1 MYFSQNK
8 IKTIIEIAKIPKF
21 SNLWFMGN
29 FLCLALNALLRILL
43 HQKDTKMQF
52 VLKKKKS
59 DYCVIFCEIISA
71 ERGIRTPA
79 CLRTQALKARALP
92 G

>member
-1 MYFSQNK
+1 LGNK
-8 IKTIIEIAKIPKF
+8 
-21 SNLWFMGN
+21 
-29 FLCLALNALLRILL
+29 
-43 HQKDTKMQF
+43 D
-52 VLKKKKS
+52 
-59 DYCVIFCEIISA
+59 A